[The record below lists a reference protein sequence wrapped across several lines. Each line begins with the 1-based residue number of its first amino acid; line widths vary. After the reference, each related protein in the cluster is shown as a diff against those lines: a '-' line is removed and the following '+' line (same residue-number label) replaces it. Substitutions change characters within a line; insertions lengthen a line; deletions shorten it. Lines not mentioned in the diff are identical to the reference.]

1 MEGLATRLFT
11 VNAVKEVDDLEASLT
26 DIFGKVDKTA
36 KSLDATLGELKAA
49 EEKKMAASA
58 VAGIASVKTLLFDKD
73 GIVSK
78 VRNELTQKEKAA
90 TAMEGLRA
98 IVLKQAESAKTTM
111 STARS
116 NQEQSIIEVN
126 RVVRFSTV
134 IIIVI
139 GLIAV
144 AFGIAFGVW
153 IYRSISKPLSRLIG
167 ITDEIAR
174 GNFTHDIIASSHDE
188 IGQVE
193 ASMGKMVTN
202 LKDIVEKIRIATGSL
217 ASSSEE
223 LSATAR
229 TLDQGSQNQASQVEQ
244 VAGAMEEMSQTTEDV
259 AKNASE
265 TSQAAKSMEKI
276 ALDGRQTV
284 HNSTA
289 ELNKFV
295 HRVNES
301 ARQVESLGHSSEEI
315 HNIVD
320 LIREIADQT
329 NLLALNAAIEAA
341 RAGEQGRGFAVVAD
355 NVRQLAEKTV
365 VAANDIAH
373 MIETMQSEIGRS
385 VSSMKEQR
393 DSVGSVS
400 TQVEETLTAIDSIVS
415 YVNRVA
421 DMVDRIAVAMQ
432 QQSSTSTEVSENME
446 NIAGVTRQLRGSST
460 EMRGTAEELSKIA
473 FDLNETTGWFR
484 V

>member
-1 MEGLATRLFT
+1 
-11 VNAVKEVDDLEASLT
+11 
-26 DIFGKVDKTA
+26 
-36 KSLDATLGELKAA
+36 
-49 EEKKMAASA
+49 
-58 VAGIASVKTLLFDKD
+58 
-73 GIVSK
+73 
-78 VRNELTQKEKAA
+78 
-90 TAMEGLRA
+90 
-98 IVLKQAESAKTTM
+98 
-111 STARS
+111 
-116 NQEQSIIEVN
+116 
-126 RVVRFSTV
+126 
-134 IIIVI
+134 
-139 GLIAV
+139 
-144 AFGIAFGVW
+144 
-153 IYRSISKPLSRLIG
+153 
-167 ITDEIAR
+167 
-174 GNFTHDIIASSHDE
+174 
-188 IGQVE
+188 
-193 ASMGKMVTN
+193 
-202 LKDIVEKIRIATGSL
+202 
-217 ASSSEE
+217 
-223 LSATAR
+223 
-229 TLDQGSQNQASQVEQ
+229 
-244 VAGAMEEMSQTTEDV
+244 
-259 AKNASE
+259 
-265 TSQAAKSMEKI
+265 MEKI
-276 ALDGRQTV
+276 ALDGKQTV

-295 HRVNES
+295 HTVNES
-301 ARQVESLGHSSEEI
+301 ARQVESLGASSEEI

-400 TQVEETLTAIDSIVS
+400 TQVEETLTAIDAIVS

-432 QQSSTSTEVSENME
+432 QQSSTSAEVSQNME

>member
-1 MEGLATRLFT
+1 
-11 VNAVKEVDDLEASLT
+11 
-26 DIFGKVDKTA
+26 
-36 KSLDATLGELKAA
+36 
-49 EEKKMAASA
+49 
-58 VAGIASVKTLLFDKD
+58 
-73 GIVSK
+73 
-78 VRNELTQKEKAA
+78 
-90 TAMEGLRA
+90 
-98 IVLKQAESAKTTM
+98 
-111 STARS
+111 
-116 NQEQSIIEVN
+116 
-126 RVVRFSTV
+126 
-134 IIIVI
+134 
-139 GLIAV
+139 
-144 AFGIAFGVW
+144 
-153 IYRSISKPLSRLIG
+153 
-167 ITDEIAR
+167 
-174 GNFTHDIIASSHDE
+174 
-188 IGQVE
+188 
-193 ASMGKMVTN
+193 
-202 LKDIVEKIRIATGSL
+202 
-217 ASSSEE
+217 
-223 LSATAR
+223 
-229 TLDQGSQNQASQVEQ
+229 
-244 VAGAMEEMSQTTEDV
+244 
-259 AKNASE
+259 
-265 TSQAAKSMEKI
+265 MEKI
-276 ALDGRQTV
+276 ALDGKQTV
-284 HNSTA
+284 HNSTT

-301 ARQVESLGHSSEEI
+301 ARQVESLGQSSEEI

-393 DSVGSVS
+393 DSVGAVS

-432 QQSSTSTEVSENME
+432 QQSSTSTEVSQNME